1 MLPIEKASKL
11 YRDSYNR
18 WCYELSHEKNILT
31 AKDISEY
38 ICNQILQE
46 VQTDHLYWVEVR
58 KIIRES
64 SHGDLYNFK
73 K

>member
-11 YRDSYNR
+11 YKDSYSR
-18 WCYELSHEKNILT
+18 WCYELSHEKNVLT
-31 AKDISEY
+31 AKDICEY
-38 ICNQILQE
+38 LCNQILQE

-58 KIIRES
+58 KIIRGS
-64 SHGDLYNFK
+64 NHDDLYNFK